1 MSILKKQEE
10 IRERFKQVVREN
22 NLDGILL
29 ADTEGLP
36 LVSYLDEEVDEETIA
51 ASSAAILSAGLIT
64 AGDAKKRDLNE
75 IIIDTEDG
83 YLVFVPIKGEF
94 VLGIITP
101 KETKLGIL
109 RLIAKDVE
117 EFLEKV

>member
-1 MSILKKQEE
+1 MSILKKQDE

-36 LVSYLDEEVDEETIA
+36 LVSYLDEDVDEETIA

-64 AGDAKKRDLNE
+64 AGDAKKRGLNE

-109 RLIAKDVE
+109 RLIAKEVE
-117 EFLEKV
+117 DFLEKV